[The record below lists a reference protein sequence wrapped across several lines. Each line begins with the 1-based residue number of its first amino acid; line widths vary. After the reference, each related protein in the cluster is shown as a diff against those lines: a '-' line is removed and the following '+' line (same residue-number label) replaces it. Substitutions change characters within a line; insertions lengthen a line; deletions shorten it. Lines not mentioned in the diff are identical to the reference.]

1 LEFFHTLLESA
12 ISNRKMSSIALIS
25 AYLLDLI
32 LGDPQWFPHPV
43 RLMGKLIAGLEE
55 FFRNLGSSPSWLKF
69 SGVLLVLMVCGGAFL
84 VTAFLIHWAGN
95 LYWAAGL
102 VFSVF
107 LAYTTLATRDL
118 QVETK
123 KVLQALE
130 AGDLSRAR
138 RELSF
143 LVGRDTAHLDEPEIL
158 RALIETIA
166 ENISDGI
173 MAPLFY
179 LGLGGAPWA
188 MAYKGINTLDS
199 MVGYKTECFH
209 HIGWASAKLDD
220 AANFVPARLSGLM
233 IILSSFILGKSWR
246 DSLGILLR
254 DHGKHESPNSA
265 WPEAAMAGAL
275 GLQLGGLN
283 YYFGK
288 PNQKPFI
295 GDRKKNLERGDVREA
310 WKISYLSS
318 FWMLL
323 LALLINLA
331 VRELLGL

>member
-1 LEFFHTLLESA
+1 
-12 ISNRKMSSIALIS
+12 MPPIALIS
-25 AYLLDLI
+25 AYLLDLAV
-32 LGDPQWFPHPV
+32 GDPQRFPHPV
-43 RLMGKLIAGLEE
+43 RLMGRLIAWLEKI
-55 FFRNLGSSPSWLKF
+55 FRNLGSSPSWLKL
-69 SGVLLVLMVCGGAFL
+69 SGVLLVLVVCGGAFL
-84 VTAFLIHWAGN
+84 VTAFLIHWAGSF
-95 LYWAAGL
+95 YWPAGL
-102 VFSVF
+102 VLSVV

-130 AGDLSRAR
+130 AGDLTRAR

-179 LGLGGAPWA
+179 LGLGGASWA

-199 MVGYKTECFH
+199 MVGYKTERFR

-220 AANFVPARLSGLM
+220 AANFIPARLSGLM

-254 DHGKHESPNSA
+254 DHGNHESPNSA

-275 GLQLGGLN
+275 GTQLGGLN
-283 YYFGK
+283 YYFGQ
-288 PNQKPFI
+288 PHQRPFI
-295 GDRKKNLERGDVREA
+295 GDRKKNPERRDVREA

-318 FWMLL
+318 FWMVL
-323 LALLINLA
+323 LALLLNWMSGKF
-331 VRELLGL
+331 LGWS

>member
-1 LEFFHTLLESA
+1 
-12 ISNRKMSSIALIS
+12 MPPIALIS

-43 RLMGKLIAGLEE
+43 RLMGRLIAWLEKI
-55 FFRNLGSSPSWLKF
+55 FRNLGSAPAWLKL
-69 SGVLLVLMVCGGAFL
+69 SGILLVLTLCGGAFL
-84 VTAFLIHWAGN
+84 VTAFLIHWAGGFC
-95 LYWAAGL
+95 WAAGL
-102 VFSVF
+102 AVSVF

-123 KVLQALE
+123 RVLLALE
-130 AGDLSRAR
+130 AGDLARAR

-143 LVGRDTAHLDEPEIL
+143 LVGRDTAYLDEPEIL

-166 ENISDGI
+166 ENISDGVT
-173 MAPLFY
+173 APLFY
-179 LGLGGAPWA
+179 LGLGGPSWA
-188 MAYKGINTLDS
+188 MTYKGINTLDS
-199 MVGYKTECFH
+199 MVGYKTERFRD
-209 HIGWASAKLDD
+209 IGWASAKLDD

-233 IILSSFILGKSWR
+233 IVLSSFILGKSWR

-275 GLQLGGLN
+275 GTQLGGVN
-283 YYFGK
+283 YYFGQ
-288 PNQKPFI
+288 PNQKPLI
-295 GDRKKNLERGDVREA
+295 GDRKKNLERQDVREA

-323 LALLINLA
+323 LALGLNLF
-331 VRELLGL
+331 LGSFFDLRF

>member
-1 LEFFHTLLESA
+1 
-12 ISNRKMSSIALIS
+12 MPPIALIS

-55 FFRNLGSSPSWLKF
+55 FFRNLGSSPSWLRL

-84 VTAFLIHWAGN
+84 VTAFLIQWVGS
-95 LYWAAGL
+95 LYWVGEL
-102 VFSVF
+102 VVSVF

-130 AGDLSRAR
+130 AGDLARAR

-199 MVGYKTECFH
+199 MVGYRTERFR
-209 HIGWASAKLDD
+209 HIGWASARLDD

-283 YYFGK
+283 YYFGQ

-295 GDRKKNLERGDVREA
+295 GDRKKNLERRDVREA

-318 FWMLL
+318 FWMLF